1 MSNRGI
7 RGAITVTTNDASAI
21 LEATHQLLG
30 SIQIANASLK
40 PEDIASALFT
50 MTTDLNAVYPAKA
63 ARQMGWSNVPLICA
77 QEIPVPDGLPL
88 CIRVLISWNTDLPQ
102 DEIKHIYLR
111 EAATLRPDIASP
123 DKKGLKC

>member
-63 ARQMGWSNVPLICA
+63 ARQMGWSNVP
-77 QEIPVPDGLPL
+77 PDL
-88 CIRVLISWNTDLPQ
+88 CPGNFPFLMDFLS
-102 DEIKHIYLR
+102 
-111 EAATLRPDIASP
+111 AF
-123 DKKGLKC
+123 GC

>member
-1 MSNRGI
+1 
-7 RGAITVTTNDASAI
+7 
-21 LEATHQLLG
+21 
-30 SIQIANASLK
+30 
-40 PEDIASALFT
+40 